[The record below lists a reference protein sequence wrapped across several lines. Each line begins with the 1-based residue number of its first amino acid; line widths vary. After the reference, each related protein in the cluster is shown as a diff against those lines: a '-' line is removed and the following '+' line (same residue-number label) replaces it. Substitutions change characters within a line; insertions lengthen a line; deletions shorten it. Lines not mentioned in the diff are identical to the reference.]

1 MQHRHQ
7 QRHCKCHCS
16 ISSLIDYDTSTT
28 RSCSALAPQGR
39 AGSGE
44 NRLQAYHDA
53 PPAAGPRVAQN
64 AKNGRLG
71 HTEESALMASQLSSK
86 TITAEYGIT

>member
-1 MQHRHQ
+1 MHWPRKAERVAGRTGYRH
-7 QRHCKCHCS
+7 
-16 ISSLIDYDTSTT
+16 IS
-28 RSCSALAPQGR
+28 
-39 AGSGE
+39 
-44 NRLQAYHDA
+44 YHDA
-53 PPAAGPRVAQN
+53 RRRYRAGPREAQN